1 MDTTDVLI
9 TFQLESRSLALTGS
23 LPAESSLEAE
33 SIRVDE
39 LAAVDESTVMEDLN
53 CLDFRWILG
62 VKTVFQSP

>member
-9 TFQLESRSLALTGS
+9 TFQIESRSLALTGS

-39 LAAVDESTVMEDLN
+39 LAAIHESTVMEDFN
-53 CLDFRWILG
+53 CFDLRWILG
-62 VKTVFQSP
+62 VKSFFQSL